1 MASMQY
7 RRQGNGFYVQF
18 KSPRRE
24 DFGLPGMVV
33 RFAINVAALWLA
45 QFVVRGFDIDSGAA
59 LVVGALIFG
68 VMNAVVKPVVSFIS
82 CPLTCLTLGLFML
95 IINAIVL
102 RLTGWVA
109 GWFDLAFVVDGWL
122 AAILGALVIAV
133 TSAIISTWAD
143 SAILGKRDDY

>member
-1 MASMQY
+1 
-7 RRQGNGFYVQF
+7 
-18 KSPRRE
+18 
-24 DFGLPGMVV
+24 
-33 RFAINVAALWLA
+33 
-45 QFVVRGFDIDSGAA
+45 
-59 LVVGALIFG
+59 
-68 VMNAVVKPVVSFIS
+68 
-82 CPLTCLTLGLFML
+82 ML

-109 GWFDLAFVVDGWL
+109 SWLDLAFVVDGWW